1 MECMKNLKY
10 FQKELKTLRFI
21 FSMNEERI
29 NQLDQRGE
37 ILKKDLGVKLDG

>member
-1 MECMKNLKY
+1 MKNIGIK
-10 FQKELKTLRFI
+10 KELKILRSI
-21 FSMNEERI
+21 FLMNEERI